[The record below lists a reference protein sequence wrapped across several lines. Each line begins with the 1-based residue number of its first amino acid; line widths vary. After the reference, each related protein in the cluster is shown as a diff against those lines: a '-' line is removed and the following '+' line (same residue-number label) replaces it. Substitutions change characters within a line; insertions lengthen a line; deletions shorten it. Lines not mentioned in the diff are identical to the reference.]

1 MSNDESAARELM
13 EERKVAWRRRPRGG
27 LGIWDTEDAKYWLKI
42 SDSVTTDVSDNQTPK
57 LSQLTP
63 HKAFNLIKEHINP
76 LQNGVIRN
84 KDGTF
89 DCMIPRTEAEL
100 YINSDTM
107 GNIKVKVERH
117 QYRNRIRGTIYH
129 PDIKLMPEEE
139 ILIALKDYDVTE
151 IKKKQ
156 RYNPS
161 SNSRE
166 TTGELILHF
175 DRQILP
181 TEINL
186 DYLLL
191 RVREYIPKPPMCGK
205 CYQIGEHITDE
216 CKEAVELCG
225 WCAKRK
231 HLENRSDKCKAASHC
246 RNCEGDH
253 PAWDRNCPRTKYLEE
268 ILAVKEKFRYPY
280 PKAKALVDERRKAS
294 KRNSQMF
301 QTQPTQQQPETTHNS
316 DLEAKV
322 EHLTKTLQA
331 TVQHLTESFNSVI
344 QQLSGGKA
352 DLLPPMP
359 TIEQYTKP
367 TSTYI
372 NNNLVNESEFTS
384 DSDLGK
390 SESLEEMDTDA
401 ESVPAEGDHTKGKKV
416 KKNKK
421 HPVHGRGGHSQKKR
435 AHSHRG
441 LSGINTLPEKK
452 TKHGTTERKPPD
464 IQNR

>member
-1 MSNDESAARELM
+1 M

-27 LGIWDTEDAKYWLKI
+27 LCIWDTEDAKYWLKI
-42 SDSVTTDVSDNQTPK
+42 SDSDSTTDVSETPK

-63 HKAFNLIKEHINP
+63 HKAFNLIKEYINP
-76 LQNGVIRN
+76 LKNGVIRN

-89 DCMIPRTEAEL
+89 DVMIPRTEVEL
-100 YINSDTM
+100 YINSDNM
-107 GNIKVKVERH
+107 GDIKVKVERH

-129 PDIKLMPEEE
+129 PDIKIMPEEE
-139 ILIALKDYDVTE
+139 ILIALKDCGVTE

-156 RYNPS
+156 RYNPN

-166 TTGELILHF
+166 ITGELLVHF

-181 TEINL
+181 NEINL

-191 RVREYIPKPPMCGK
+191 KVREYTPKPPMCGK
-205 CYQIGEHITDE
+205 CYQIGVHITDE

-231 HLENRSDKCKAASHC
+231 HLANRSDKCKAAPVC
-246 RNCEGDH
+246 RNCEGNH
-253 PAWDRNCPRTKYLEE
+253 PAWDRDCPQKKYLEE
-268 ILAVKEKFRYPY
+268 ILAVKEKFKYPY

-301 QTQPTQQQPETTHNS
+301 ETHPTQQQPETTHNS
-316 DLEAKV
+316 GLEAKV
-322 EHLTKTLQA
+322 DNLIKTLDA
-331 TVQHLTESFNSVI
+331 VVQHLTESFNSAI
-344 QQLSGGKA
+344 QQLTGGRA
-352 DLLPPMP
+352 GLLPPIP

-372 NNNLVNESEFTS
+372 SNNLVNESEFTS
-384 DSDLGK
+384 DSDLGE

-401 ESVPAEGDHTKGKKV
+401 ASARAESDHTTS
-416 KKNKK
+416 KKNKKTKK

-441 LSGINTLPEKK
+441 LTGISTLPEKK
-452 TKHGTTERKPPD
+452 SKHGKTEKKPPD
-464 IQNR
+464 IK